1 MNNEELYNYIQ
12 QLEAR
17 IDSLQ
22 REVDDLY
29 HENVGTTNELYEI
42 HNRIDMITHTVS
54 TPQYDPQ
61 PVVDSPQGVTFTAS
75 DFMPMPYNT

>member
-42 HNRIDMITHTVS
+42 HNRIDALSRNTV
-54 TPQYDPQ
+54 QYDPQ
-61 PVVDSPQGVTFTAS
+61 PVVDSPQSVTFTAS